1 MPYHISE
8 ERRDWYR
15 RVSARSRERKIAAS
29 NGDLAYAS
37 SQVNTP
43 NLDPNTL
50 MPALAPHG
58 LRALSLFA
66 GGGGLD
72 LGFERAGF
80 EHVASFDI
88 LDICGATLRESRP
101 AWTVFSGREGDVQH
115 RDWSRFKGLV
125 DVVHGGPPC
134 QPFSIAGKRH
144 GSHDHRDMWPAFI
157 NAVQK
162 VAPAAF
168 LAENVPGLLD
178 ARFSRYVNDVI
189 LEPLSGSYQVRTFRI
204 LASDFGVPQVRT
216 RVFFVGFRRGKA
228 FGDFR
233 APMPTHRIAADLF
246 DGGDRTS
253 GARTALGLPDIGFD
267 RCAPTIRSGFTGP
280 RKSTSILNSKA
291 SQAVWARLRI
301 WPNGVQRDRE
311 AAARFPPENGHFRLA
326 VQDCALLQGFPENWR
341 FAGAA
346 YQVIGQIGNSVC
358 PPVAYAV
365 AKAVAAALGVLVDD
379 SEHPGRTPE
388 DRSGS
393 SRRPSRN

>member
-15 RVSARSRERKIAAS
+15 RVSARSRKRKIAAS
-29 NGDLAYAS
+29 NGELAPGS
-37 SQVNTP
+37 SSVNTP
-43 NLDPNTL
+43 NLDPAEL
-50 MPALAPHG
+50 MPMLAPHG

-101 AWTVFSGREGDVQH
+101 AWTVFSGQEGDVQNG
-115 RDWSRFKGLV
+115 DWSRFKGLV

-144 GSHDHRDMWPAFI
+144 GNLDPRDMWPAFI
-157 NAVQK
+157 DAVHK
-162 VAPAAF
+162 VEPAAF

-178 ARFSRYVNDVI
+178 SRFSRYVSDAI
-189 LEPLSGSYQVRTFRI
+189 LEPLSGSYRVSTFRV
-204 LASDFGVPQVRT
+204 LASDFGVPQVRK
-216 RVFFVGFRRGKA
+216 RVFFAGFRSA
-228 FGDFR
+228 EASADFR
-233 APMPTHRIAADLF
+233 VPLPTHRTAADLF
-246 DGGDRTS
+246 DGGHGTS
-253 GARTALGLPDIGFD
+253 GARAALGLPDIGFD
-267 RCAPTIRSGFTGP
+267 CYAPTIRSGFTGP

-291 SQAVWARLRI
+291 SQAVWRRLRI

-311 AAARFPPENGHFRLA
+311 AAAKFPPENGHFRLA

-365 AKAVAAALGVLVDD
+365 AKAVATALGVPVGDR
-379 SEHPGRTPE
+379 EHTGRVCQT
-388 DRSGS
+388 
-393 SRRPSRN
+393 N